1 VAAIRE
7 YVLSKDNYN
16 KPKVYEGDDAV
27 AILLI
32 RLFLLNPG
40 EIETHPDMG
49 IGIHKNWRNM
59 FMEDISSLTL
69 EVEKQIATYLP
80 NLSNVSIDIKQ
91 STTSKGVLTIEIQVE
106 NTIYKL
112 ITNSENNTI
121 SLSDL

>member
-1 VAAIRE
+1 MAAIRE